1 MTLAAQDVKAY
12 LAEAATQELARRSL
26 LDFAR
31 YVYPGFEDPPHIQLL
46 ADLLERVEQS
56 AIRKLIVAL
65 PVRHGKSVL
74 CSQIFTAWF
83 IGRNPRR
90 SVISSSHS
98 EDLAVRNSRIAK
110 QLVEDDR
117 WPFEARLATDSTS
130 AQRWNTR
137 EGGGCYSIGVGG
149 GITGRGAD
157 VLLIDDAL
165 HDGQSQNE
173 MDKCFAW
180 YSEVALPRLE
190 PGGRVIVVGARFA
203 DQDLCGQILESP
215 DGPNWHVV
223 NIPAIAEEGDVL
235 GREPGEALWPS
246 RMNLDELAMRRVSMS
261 SRAFEAQFQQNPVP
275 AGGKFYKLEWLSHRY
290 ELLPATLQIPETA
303 DDIVRRT
310 MFGEERKPGGL
321 IVVQAIDSAWKTGPS
336 SDYSVIATI
345 ASDLVN
351 FYIIDIW
358 RQRVQYPDLRRSA
371 IELYELFRPRI
382 VYVEE
387 AASGFA
393 VVQELKVS
401 TPFPVVGVKPVESK
415 EARAE
420 AVLPLWESGR
430 VKIRADASW
439 TDELIAEFLRF
450 PGGRHD
456 DQVDALNLGLAQ
468 LWDYVRRHHTRRQT
482 HANVFPWK
490 ER

>member
-1 MTLAAQDVKAY
+1 MTSAAPDIRAY
-12 LAEAATQELARRSL
+12 LGEVATQELARRHL

-31 YVYPGFEDPPHIQLL
+31 YVYPGFEDPPHIRLL
-46 ADLLERVEQS
+46 ADRLERVERGE
-56 AIRKLIVAL
+56 IRRLMVNL

-74 CSQIFTAWF
+74 CSQIFPAWF

-98 EDLAVRNSRIAK
+98 EDLAVRNNRIAK

-117 WPFEARLATDSTS
+117 WPFETRLASDSSS

-137 EGGGCYSIGVGG
+137 EGGGCYAIGVGG

-157 VLLIDDAL
+157 ALLIDDAL

-173 MDKCFAW
+173 MDKAFAW
-180 YSEVALPRLE
+180 YSEVAFPRLE
-190 PGGRVIVVGARFA
+190 PRGSVIVVGARFA
-203 DQDLCGQILESP
+203 DLDLCGQIAESP
-215 DGPNWHVV
+215 DGSNWQVV
-223 NIPAIAEEGDVL
+223 NIPAIAGEGDVL
-235 GREPGEALWPS
+235 GREIGEALWPS
-246 RMNLDELAMRRVSMS
+246 RMNLEEIEMRRVAMS
-261 SRAFEAQFQQNPVP
+261 SRAFEAQFQQDPTP
-275 AGGKFYKLEWLSHRY
+275 AGGKFYKLEWLSERY
-290 ELLPATLQIPETA
+290 ETLPATLRVTETTGEL
-303 DDIVRRT
+303 VRRT
-310 MFGEERKPGGL
+310 MFGEAAKPRGL
-321 IVVQAIDSAWKTGPS
+321 IVMQAIDSAWKTGPS
-336 SDYSVIATI
+336 SDFSVIASI
-345 ASDLVN
+345 ATDLVD
-351 FYIIDIW
+351 FYIVDIW
-358 RQRVQYPDLRRSA
+358 RQRVQYPDLRRA
-371 IELYELFRPRI
+371 AVERYELFHPRM
-382 VYVEE
+382 VCVEE

-393 VVQELKVS
+393 VVQELKAS
-401 TPFPVVGVKPVESK
+401 TPIPVVGIKPVESK

-430 VKIRADASW
+430 VKIRANASW

-468 LWDYVRRHHTRRQT
+468 LWAYVRQYHTRHRPN
-482 HANVFPWK
+482 NVFAWK